1 MVEQPCLI
9 LLFNS
14 EQQAPSSSMD
24 DIDAQAHEGD
34 VVQPNHNDALHK
46 VAPYRTVTKDDVLS
60 STLLLHSW

>member
-1 MVEQPCLI
+1 
-9 LLFNS
+9 
-14 EQQAPSSSMD
+14 MD